1 MSQSKQNNLNARVQ
15 GAGRAIG
22 AILIDTGRLNPEDAE
37 RILHLQT
44 QENLRFGEA
53 AIRLGLL
60 TESDILYALSVQFNH
75 PILPGNTRQLL
86 SEELV
91 AAYRPFSKEGE
102 HIRILRSQLQ
112 MRWFDSKENKSVLAI
127 VSPEK
132 REGRSYLAANLAI
145 AFAQAGERTLLIDG
159 DMRNPSQHI
168 LFGLDNAQ
176 GLSRLLSGRMDDRV
190 VNFIPGLPGLG
201 VLTAG
206 PIPPNSIELLGRHGF
221 EAILEKS
228 KSSFD
233 AVIIDT
239 PALSWG
245 PDAELLSRFAGAAVM
260 VAKTHGTQTQ
270 ALHDGIARLRGNG
283 THILGSVLI
292 DSPVGQSTLSRK
304 LRRR

>member
-1 MSQSKQNNLNARVQ
+1 MTQSKTNSLHARVQ

-22 AILIDTGRLNPEDAE
+22 AILVDTGRLNPEDAE

-53 AIRLGLL
+53 AIKLGLL
-60 TESDILYALSVQFNH
+60 TENDILYALSVQFNH
-75 PILPGNTRQLL
+75 PILPGHTRQVL

-112 MRWFDSKENKSVLAI
+112 MRWFDAKENKSVLAV
-127 VSPEK
+127 VSPGK
-132 REGRSYLAANLAI
+132 GDGRSYLAANLAI

-168 LFGLDNAQ
+168 LFGLDNSQ
-176 GLSRLLSGRMDDRV
+176 GLSRLLAGRMDDRV

-206 PIPPNSIELLGRHGF
+206 PIPPNAMELLGRHGF

-228 KSSFD
+228 QGSFD

-239 PALSWG
+239 PAVEWG
-245 PDAELLSRFAGAAVM
+245 PDAELLARFAGAALV
-260 VAKTHGTQTQ
+260 VARAHSTQTK
-270 ALHDGIARLRGNG
+270 ALNTAVERMRDAGAHV
-283 THILGSVLI
+283 LGSVLI
-292 DSPVGQSTLSRK
+292 ETPPAKAPSA
-304 LRRR
+304 RRSAR